1 MRRFDAAALRKGFRC
16 AQAIICLLALCMLG
30 GCAEPLRERRPP
42 ELPLEDE
49 ISIRWEAPK
58 ADYIADRTMQAVL
71 HYLTEE
77 GMQMRTY
84 VQTVTVRGGQHEA
97 EAVLRAL
104 LGNSAPQGVR
114 ALSPDIQ
121 LAEIAHPVVV
131 AEHIGTVYLTAGAR
145 LLSPKDFFAARM
157 VIVNTLTELS
167 DISYVNILV
176 EGREEGIDL
185 ANTIPCG
192 TLTRLASGEL
202 DSPWRQLELQQEQQG
217 NQGFTKLVTIYT
229 PAPGGKFL
237 LPQVRTATFDDA
249 KAETLALGV
258 LMELSKGGLGRPDTP
273 VFPDLTQY
281 LSGAPELL
289 QQVNESARVL
299 RLNFRQDLQHALTQ
313 SGVSKG
319 MLCGALTKSLVPFIP
334 YIKGVQIRLGA
345 DAVIELTA
353 EETLDGQSIV
363 LPGDIWTPEL
373 FDEVVGAF
381 AYIALPTQGEGG
393 LVRCSRPVQATS
405 RWSPRTL
412 LQTLAQ
418 GAQPSDIRTDVIPA
432 IPHGAS
438 AEDVLAIHLQGD
450 MALVN
455 LSQRFADVCA
465 QLEGN
470 AERDTVYAIVN
481 TLTENRQVRRVAF
494 FVEGQQVKSL
504 TGQLEMRGFFLRN
517 PGLMQ

>member
-1 MRRFDAAALRKGFRC
+1 MRRSDAAALRNGFRC
-16 AQAIICLLALCMLG
+16 VQAAICFLLLCVLG
-30 GCAEPLRERRPP
+30 GCAEPLRERQPP
-42 ELPLEDE
+42 ELPLADE
-49 ISIRWEAPK
+49 IAIRWEAPLV
-58 ADYIADRTMQAVL
+58 DYVADRTMQAVL
-71 HYLTEE
+71 HYLTED

-84 VQTVTVRGGQHEA
+84 VHTVTVRGGQHEA

-104 LGNSAPQGVR
+104 LTSPAPQGAR
-114 ALSPDIQ
+114 ALSSDIK

-131 AEHIGTVYLTAGAR
+131 AEHVGTVYLTAGAR

-202 DSPWRQLELQQEQQG
+202 DSPWRQLEMQQEQQG
-217 NQGFTKLVTIYT
+217 NQGFTKLVTLYT
-229 PAPGGKFL
+229 PAPGGKYL
-237 LPQVRTATFDDA
+237 LPQVRTAAFADA
-249 KAETLALGV
+249 RAETLALGV
-258 LMELSKGGLGRPDTP
+258 LTELSKGGLGRSDTP

-281 LSGAPELL
+281 LAGPPELL
-289 QQVNESARVL
+289 QQVNESTRVL
-299 RLNFRQDLQHALTQ
+299 RLNFRQDVQQALAQ
-313 SGVSKG
+313 NGVSKG

-345 DAVIELTA
+345 DAVMELTA
-353 EETLDGQSIV
+353 EETLNGQPIA

-381 AYIALPTQGEGG
+381 AYIALPIQGGG
-393 LVRCSRPVQATS
+393 LARCSRPVQATS

-418 GAQPSDIRTDVIPA
+418 GVQPSDVRGDVVPA
-432 IPHGAS
+432 IPPGAS

-450 MALVN
+450 MALIN
-455 LSQRFADVCA
+455 LSGAFADACA
-465 QLEGN
+465 ALEGN

-494 FVEGQQVKSL
+494 FVEGKQVKSL